1 MPTKTDINKQKK
13 IGKTI
18 MRKII
23 CIVMTIMVSLMAS
36 TAKAQFDDAAIDQI
50 TEQLSE
56 SDVSEVNQA
65 LQQIE
70 RAKAMLEQV
79 ASKQKQADKL
89 RAEAQKASKG
99 DAKKKIK
106 QAVAIEQP
114 LYTQQVNAYNVYEK
128 ANTTIYGIFANNIKE
143 LASIG
148 GGSESDVIDLTNFA
162 TDTWGKAEKA
172 LKTVPKGKKPD
183 QKAVANIKQ
192 DVNKNQIR
200 AIQYQIEAYKFL
212 LGFSGSNNSA
222 VTTRPQT
229 DDVVDNAFF
238 NHFAED
244 DEDDSDNTTAVAT
257 TTSPSQPRQNSTPNN
272 DTMDDEG
279 FNFVQGGSTADRIIY
294 KVQVA
299 ADAIPLNITKLRQIC
314 PTDDIINNEQQNGI
328 YRYTVGYYTSY
339 DEAKARA
346 IELRGKGVEGA
357 FVVAYKNGVR
367 IKEIRDVFN
376 N

>member
-1 MPTKTDINKQKK
+1 
-13 IGKTI
+13 

-23 CIVMTIMVSLMAS
+23 CILTIMVSLMAS

-50 TEQLSE
+50 TEQLSATE
-56 SDVSEVNQA
+56 ASDINQA

-79 ASKQKQADKL
+79 TSKQAQADKL
-89 RAEAQKASKG
+89 RNEAKKASKS

-106 QAVAIEQP
+106 QAVSIEEP

-128 ANTTIYGIFANNIKE
+128 ANATIYGIFANNIKE

-148 GGSESDVIDLTNFA
+148 GGSEDDVRDLTTFA
-162 TDTWGKAEKA
+162 TDTWQKAENA

-183 QKAVANIKQ
+183 QKAVAAIKQ

-212 LGFSGSNNSA
+212 LALGDGNSTANNTSN
-222 VTTRPQT
+222 TRPQT

-238 NHFAED
+238 TNLAD
-244 DEDDSDNTTAVAT
+244 DGDADDGGDDNTAATT
-257 TTSPSQPRQNSTPNN
+257 TTSPSQQRQGSTPNS

-279 FNFVQGGSTADRIIY
+279 FNFVQGNSTADRIIY
-294 KVQVA
+294 KVQIA
-299 ADAIPLNITKLRQIC
+299 ADATPLSIARLRQIC

-328 YRYTVGYYTSY
+328 YRYTIGYYTNY
-339 DEAKARA
+339 DDAKTRA
-346 IELRGKGVEGA
+346 IDLRGRGVDGA

-367 IKEIRDVFN
+367 IKEIRDVYN

>member
-1 MPTKTDINKQKK
+1 
-13 IGKTI
+13 

-23 CIVMTIMVSLMAS
+23 YIVMTVMVSLMAS
-36 TAKAQFDDAAIDQI
+36 TAKAQYDEAAIDQI

-56 SDVSEVNQA
+56 SDASDINQA

-79 ASKQKQADKL
+79 DSKQKQADKL
-89 RAEAQKASKG
+89 RNEAKKASKS

-106 QAVAIEQP
+106 QAVAIEEP
-114 LYTQQVNAYNVYEK
+114 LYAQQVNAYNVYEK

-148 GGSESDVIDLTNFA
+148 GGSDGDVTDMVTFA
-162 TDTWGKAEKA
+162 TDTWAKADNA
-172 LKTVPKGKKPD
+172 LKTVPKGKNPD
-183 QKAVANIKQ
+183 QKAVATIKQ

-212 LGFSGSNNSA
+212 LAIGDGGSTAASNN
-222 VTTRPQT
+222 TRPQT

-238 NHFAED
+238 SNLDGGNEGSGD
-244 DEDDSDNTTAVAT
+244 DAAS
-257 TTSPSQPRQNSTPNN
+257 SQQPQQSQGSKPNN

-279 FNFVQGGSTADRIIY
+279 FNFVQSNNNADRIIY
-294 KVQVA
+294 KVQIA
-299 ADAIPLNITKLRQIC
+299 ADATPLSIARLRQIC

-328 YRYTVGYYTSY
+328 YRYTIGYYTNY
-339 DEAKARA
+339 DEAKTHA
-346 IELRGKGVEGA
+346 IDLRGRGVSGA
-357 FVVAYKNGVR
+357 FVVAYKNGIR
-367 IKEIRDVFN
+367 IKEIRDVYGN
-376 N
+376 

>member
-1 MPTKTDINKQKK
+1 
-13 IGKTI
+13 
-18 MRKII
+18 
-23 CIVMTIMVSLMAS
+23 MVSLMAT
-36 TAKAQFDDAAIDQI
+36 TAKAQFDEAAIDQI

-56 SDVSEVNQA
+56 SDASDVNQA
-65 LQQIE
+65 LQQVE

-79 ASKQKQADKL
+79 ASKQAQADKL
-89 RAEAQKASKG
+89 RNEAKKASKG

-106 QAVAIEQP
+106 QAVAIEEP
-114 LYTQQVNAYNVYEK
+114 LYAQQVNAYNVYEK
-128 ANTTIYGIFANNIKE
+128 ANSTIYGIFANNIKE

-148 GGSESDVIDLTNFA
+148 GGSEDDVRDLTTFA
-162 TDTWGKAEKA
+162 TDTWGKADKA

-183 QKAVANIKQ
+183 QKAVAAIKQ

-212 LGFSGSNNSA
+212 LALGDGNSVASNTSN
-222 VTTRPQT
+222 TRPQT

-238 NHFAED
+238 NNFAD
-244 DEDDSDNTTAVAT
+244 DADADDADDDNTAATTT
-257 TTSPSQPRQNSTPNN
+257 TTSPSQQRQGSAPNN

-279 FNFVQGGSTADRIIY
+279 FNFVQGNSNADRIIY
-294 KVQVA
+294 KVQIA
-299 ADAIPLNITKLRQIC
+299 ADATPLSIARLRQIC

-328 YRYTVGYYTSY
+328 YRYTIGYYTNY
-339 DEAKARA
+339 DDAKTRA
-346 IELRGKGVEGA
+346 IDLRGRGVGGA

-367 IKEIRDVFN
+367 IKEIRDVYN

>member
-1 MPTKTDINKQKK
+1 
-13 IGKTI
+13 

-36 TAKAQFDDAAIDQI
+36 TAKAQYNETAIDQI

-56 SDVSEVNQA
+56 SDASEINQA
-65 LQQIE
+65 LQQVE
-70 RAKAMLEQV
+70 RAKAMLEQA
-79 ASKQKQADKL
+79 ASKQAQADKL
-89 RAEAQKASKG
+89 RNEAKKASKG

-106 QAVAIEQP
+106 QAVAIEEP

-128 ANTTIYGIFANNIKE
+128 ANNTIYGIFANNIKE

-148 GGSESDVIDLTNFA
+148 GGSEDDVRDMVTFA
-162 TDTWGKAEKA
+162 TDTWAKADKA

-183 QKAVANIKQ
+183 QKAVATIKQ

-212 LGFSGSNNSA
+212 LAIGDGNSNA
-222 VTTRPQT
+222 VATNNTRPQT

-238 NHFAED
+238 SNIAD
-244 DEDDSDNTTAVAT
+244 TDEDDGGYTA
-257 TTSPSQPRQNSTPNN
+257 PSQQHSSKPNT

-279 FNFVQGGSTADRIIY
+279 FNFVQGNNTADRVIY
-294 KVQVA
+294 KVQIA
-299 ADAIPLNITKLRQIC
+299 ADATPLSIARLRQIC

-328 YRYTVGYYTSY
+328 YRYTIGYYTNY
-339 DEAKARA
+339 DEAKTRA
-346 IELRGKGVEGA
+346 IELRGRGVDGA

-367 IKEIRDVFN
+367 IKEIRDVYN
-376 N
+376 NR

>member
-1 MPTKTDINKQKK
+1 
-13 IGKTI
+13 

-36 TAKAQFDDAAIDQI
+36 TAKAQFDEAAIDQI

-56 SDVSEVNQA
+56 SDASEVNQA

-79 ASKQKQADKL
+79 TSKQAQADKL
-89 RAEAQKASKG
+89 RNEAKKASKG

-106 QAVAIEQP
+106 QAVAIEEP
-114 LYTQQVNAYNVYEK
+114 LYAQQVNAYNVYEK
-128 ANTTIYGIFANNIKE
+128 ANNTIYGIFANNIKE

-148 GGSESDVIDLTNFA
+148 GGSEDDVRDMVTFA
-162 TDTWGKAEKA
+162 TDSWAKADKA

-183 QKAVANIKQ
+183 QKAVAAIKQ

-212 LGFSGSNNSA
+212 LAIGDANNNSVA
-222 VTTRPQT
+222 TNTNTTRPQT

-238 NHFAED
+238 TNLAED
-244 DEDDSDNTTAVAT
+244 DENDGDDNTAVAT
-257 TTSPSQPRQNSTPNN
+257 TTTPTQQRQGSTPNN

-279 FNFVQGGSTADRIIY
+279 FNFVQGNNTADRIIY
-294 KVQVA
+294 KVQIA
-299 ADAIPLNITKLRQIC
+299 ADATPLSIGRLRQIC

-328 YRYTVGYYTSY
+328 YRYTIGYYTNY
-339 DEAKARA
+339 DEAKTRA
-346 IELRGKGVEGA
+346 IELRGRGVDGA

-367 IKEIRDVFN
+367 IKEIRDVYN
-376 N
+376 NR

>member
-1 MPTKTDINKQKK
+1 
-13 IGKTI
+13 

-114 LYTQQVNAYNVYEK
+114 LYTQQVNAFNVYEK

-162 TDTWGKAEKA
+162 TDPWGKAEKA

-183 QKAVANIKQ
+183 QKAVATIKQ
-192 DVNKNQIR
+192 DVNKNQVR

-212 LGFSGSNNSA
+212 LAIGDGNSN
-222 VTTRPQT
+222 
-229 DDVVDNAFF
+229 
-238 NHFAED
+238 
-244 DEDDSDNTTAVAT
+244 
-257 TTSPSQPRQNSTPNN
+257 
-272 DTMDDEG
+272 
-279 FNFVQGGSTADRIIY
+279 
-294 KVQVA
+294 
-299 ADAIPLNITKLRQIC
+299 
-314 PTDDIINNEQQNGI
+314 
-328 YRYTVGYYTSY
+328 
-339 DEAKARA
+339 
-346 IELRGKGVEGA
+346 
-357 FVVAYKNGVR
+357 
-367 IKEIRDVFN
+367 
-376 N
+376 